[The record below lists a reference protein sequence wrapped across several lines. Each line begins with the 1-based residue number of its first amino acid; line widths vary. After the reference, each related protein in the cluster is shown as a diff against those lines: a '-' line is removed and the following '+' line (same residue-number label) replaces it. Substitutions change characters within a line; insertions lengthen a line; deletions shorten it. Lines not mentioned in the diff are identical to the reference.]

1 MNKAELVAHVAT
13 KTGHPVKVVSAVV
26 DAVADGIIE
35 TVAAGGSA
43 TIVGFGTFTSAAR
56 PARPGRNPQTGEPL
70 QLSAR
75 TVPKFVA
82 GSVFKAKVKNGN

>member
-1 MNKAELVAHVAT
+1 MNKAELVAQVAT
-13 KTGHPVKVVSAVV
+13 KTGHPVKVVTAVV
-26 DAVADGIIE
+26 DAVVEGITE

-56 PARPGRNPQTGEPL
+56 PARPGRNPKTGEPL

-75 TVPKFVA
+75 TVPKFIA
-82 GSVFKAKVKNGN
+82 GSVFKNKVKNGH